1 VARWRQVF
9 DNPEKS
15 AINAFW
21 RGHLLLFDRPASP
34 LCAPTQGRT
43 LLWIFLGFEGVVRP
57 VLDEAGK
64 RLALVQCVWW
74 PLAETT
80 LLTGLSCAILL
91 ISGIQLSQIG
101 LRPWRLWSK
110 TEKLY
115 FVQIVPITICVFSFV
130 EHAELKVLWARP
142 DLEKLLLFVFVPK
155 MLWGFYQE
163 LLYRGLLQT
172 ESVRRWGSTA
182 GIVASNLVFTF
193 GPLHAYHFRIAQ
205 KHPAHLWIF
214 VGIFSIGLFFALI
227 YLRSGNLWVIGV
239 MHGLGDWFIDGL
251 SLVTRPFR

>member
-1 VARWRQVF
+1 
-9 DNPEKS
+9 
-15 AINAFW
+15 
-21 RGHLLLFDRPASP
+21 
-34 LCAPTQGRT
+34 
-43 LLWIFLGFEGVVRP
+43 
-57 VLDEAGK
+57 
-64 RLALVQCVWW
+64 
-74 PLAETT
+74 
-80 LLTGLSCAILL
+80 
-91 ISGIQLSQIG
+91 
-101 LRPWRLWSK
+101 
-110 TEKLY
+110 
-115 FVQIVPITICVFSFV
+115 
-130 EHAELKVLWARP
+130 
-142 DLEKLLLFVFVPK
+142 

-205 KHPAHLWIF
+205 KYPAHLWIF